1 MALLKGGVRML
12 LRSLDLGHSVNTAIQ
27 QIEKHISE
35 VDPEVAC
42 FVFSCLLLL
51 ALASINIL

>member
-1 MALLKGGVRML
+1 ML